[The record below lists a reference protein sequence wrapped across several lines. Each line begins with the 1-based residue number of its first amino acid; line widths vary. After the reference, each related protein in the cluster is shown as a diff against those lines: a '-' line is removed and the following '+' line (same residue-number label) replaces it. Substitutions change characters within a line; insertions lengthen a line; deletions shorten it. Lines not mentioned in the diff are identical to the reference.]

1 MKKLLIVLLAVVMV
15 MSVFT
20 GCGIKEKLE
29 KKAGE
34 AIGEKMLEGLAGE
47 GVDIDLDG
55 EEVVIEGSDGEK
67 LEFGSGE
74 WPDSDLAKAIPEY
87 KDGKID
93 GVFKANDSF
102 QVTIKETGD
111 KYFSDYIEKI
121 KKDFAD
127 NSFEGNSEGSI
138 TYSGTDKDG
147 NSILIFYEN
156 EECVISLTKASS

>member
-1 MKKLLIVLLAVVMV
+1 MKKILTILLAAVMV
-15 MSVFT
+15 ISVFA
-20 GCGIKEKLE
+20 GCGVKEKLE
-29 KKAGE
+29 QKAGE

-74 WPDSDLAKAIPEY
+74 WPDSDLAKAVPEY

-93 GVFKANDSF
+93 GVFQSDDSF
-102 QVTIKETGD
+102 QVTINETD
-111 KYFSDYIEKI
+111 EKYFEDYLKKI
-121 KKDFAD
+121 KEDFSENA
-127 NSFEGNSEGSI
+127 FEGNSEGSI

-147 NSILIFYEN
+147 NSILIFYEDN
-156 EECVISLTKASS
+156 ECVVSLTKASS